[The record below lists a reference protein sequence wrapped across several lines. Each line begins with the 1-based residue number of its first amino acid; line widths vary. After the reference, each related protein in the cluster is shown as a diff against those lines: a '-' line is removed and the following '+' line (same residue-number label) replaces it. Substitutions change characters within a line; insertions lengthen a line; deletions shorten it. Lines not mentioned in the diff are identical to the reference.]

1 MKTWT
6 LKASTT
12 KELALLY
19 GLTPRALSK
28 QLTRLESIIGKRI
41 GYSYREEQILG
52 IFENLGAP
60 PFARVVLREHL

>member
-1 MKTWT
+1 MDTQSLDNKGAGTP
-6 LKASTT
+6 
-12 KELALLY
+12 Y

-28 QLTRLESIIGKRI
+28 QLKRLESIIGKRI